1 MRPMQTRT
9 VPYRHVRCVFLGVA
23 SVCLFLVPLS
33 AQAAPPS
40 AEEALGLYRSGLAW
54 QERFT
59 LHVQNVMGWED
70 AIRNPGQRQE
80 NISNELTIK
89 KDGARWRW
97 FPKHYR
103 PVEQGNPQGEW
114 EWTGRQEDHLVTTL
128 EDASYYFYSIR
139 DTRPETTVFCYLQN
153 TMKQARVQIAFD
165 GGEGVFAWFST
176 VGYLP
181 LTDLL
186 PVDGTQVAEETR
198 NGTPCLALSSK
209 TKYARTKAWLDPAR
223 GYALVGCTVEV
234 EPEKHLNPMAPPGK
248 EYEKS
253 ITHYKDKDGLVIEV
267 LRLELTRVGLQEI
280 DGQYVPIATEL
291 VNTLQLEDGRE
302 ITRTSAYKVTD
313 IDLNPSFEPDA
324 FEPAF
329 GEGQELLCIGPAQ
342 QLLAGFE
349 WKNGRVVPRIGE
361 NVLNRVKDVVA
372 SVKAAAPSGANDP
385 AAARALPI
393 TDTRTR
399 PTRPYESSPV
409 RYAYSVAAIVLGLIL
424 LIATRY
430 LSRRKGASS

>member
-1 MRPMQTRT
+1 MHTWKVLWAHSRS
-9 VPYRHVRCVFLGVA
+9 VSFAVA
-23 SVCLFLVPLS
+23 FVCLFLLPLS
-33 AQAAPPS
+33 APAAPPS
-40 AEEALGLYRSGLAW
+40 AEEALRLYRSGLAW

-59 LHVQNVMGWED
+59 MHVQTVGGWED

-80 NISNELTIK
+80 NLPQELTIK

-97 FPKHYR
+97 FPRYYR

-114 EWTGRQEDHLVTTL
+114 EWTGRKEDHLVTTL
-128 EDASYYFYSIR
+128 DETPYYFRAIA
-139 DTRPETTVFCYLQN
+139 DPGGKDGVFCYPQDG
-153 TMKQARVQIAFD
+153 MKQARVQIASN
-165 GGEGVFAWFST
+165 GGEGVFAWFPT
-176 VGYLP
+176 VGCLP

-186 PVDGTQVAEETR
+186 PVDAIQVSEETR
-198 NGTPCLALSSK
+198 NGTPCLALSSE

-253 ITHYKDKDGLVIEV
+253 ITHYKDKDGLAIEV
-267 LRLELTRVGLQEI
+267 VRLELTRVGLQEI
-280 DGQYVPIATEL
+280 DGQYVPMATEL
-291 VNTLQLEDGRE
+291 VRTLQLEDGSE
-302 ITRTSAYKVTD
+302 ITTTFAYKVTD

-349 WKNGRVVPRIGE
+349 WKDG
-361 NVLNRVKDVVA
+361 KVVA
-372 SVKAAAPSGANDP
+372 
-385 AAARALPI
+385 R
-393 TDTRTR
+393 
-399 PTRPYESSPV
+399 SP
-409 RYAYSVAAIVLGLIL
+409 R
-424 LIATRY
+424 
-430 LSRRKGASS
+430 